1 MKIVYCELSKNREEE
16 GKRVTAKERL
26 QSVAI
31 LDAKIDNLGKE
42 RDKIQKAIEEE
53 EDTRKLEEIKRR
65 VSKTREQYIE
75 ERERIIADIHKLNN
89 PTYIKLLYARYIES
103 DTMEK
108 VAVKIHYSWRQT
120 NNLHSEALQAFERI
134 TNHINIA

>member
-1 MKIVYCELSKNREEE
+1 MNIVYCELSMNMEEE

-31 LDAKIDNLGKE
+31 LDAKIENLWKE
-42 RDKIQKAIEEE
+42 LEKIQKAIEEE

-89 PTYIKLLYARYIES
+89 PTYIKLLYARYIEG

-120 NNLHSEALQAFERI
+120 NNLHSEALQAFDRI
-134 TNHINIA
+134 TNNINIS

>member
-1 MKIVYCELSKNREEE
+1 MNIVYCESSMNMEEE

-31 LDAKIDNLGKE
+31 LDAKIENLGKE
-42 RDKIQKAIEEE
+42 RYKIQQAIEEE

-75 ERERIIADIHKLNN
+75 ERERIIADIHKLKNQ
-89 PTYIKLLYARYIES
+89 TYIKLLYARYIEG

-120 NNLHSEALQAFERI
+120 NNLHGEALQAFDRI
-134 TNHINIA
+134 TNNINIA

>member
-1 MKIVYCELSKNREEE
+1 M
-16 GKRVTAKERL
+16 TAKEIL

-31 LDAKIDNLGKE
+31 LDAKIENLGKE
-42 RDKIQKAIEEE
+42 RDKIQQAIEEE

-89 PTYIKLLYARYIES
+89 PTYIKLLYARYIEG

-108 VAVKIHYSWRQT
+108 VAAKIHYTWRHT
-120 NNLHSEALQAFERI
+120 NNLHSDALQAFDRI

>member
-1 MKIVYCELSKNREEE
+1 M
-16 GKRVTAKERL
+16 TAKERL
-26 QSVAI
+26 QSVKI
-31 LDAKIDNLGKE
+31 LDAKIENLGKE
-42 RDKIQKAIEEE
+42 RDKIQQAIEEE

-89 PTYIKLLYARYIES
+89 PTYIKLLYARYIEG
-103 DTMEK
+103 DTMEE

-120 NNLHSEALQAFERI
+120 NNLHSDALQAFDRI